1 MGNRR
6 KAAIQPSD
14 LRPEALCATKI
25 APGVQFFSEMSVS
38 ERDHMTVQD
47 DHDQAES
54 TFVSNGPTAERQGA
68 VTTPGVDRT
77 PCTRPSP
84 QTIFIIILIVINVIL
99 IILLGTG
106 AVLPNRT
113 EQPSYNPVFAECC
126 PYNWTGFRN
135 KCYYFSEE
143 EGDWN
148 SSYMFCFSNNA
159 SLARIEEDEKAYCK
173 LHDMKRSY
181 WIGVQPGMGET
192 RKWLNGDTAT
202 MKVIGTGKC
211 AYWKAQDENATAS
224 RCTSA
229 HQWICSIS
237 VKSKN
242 HDEI

>member
-1 MGNRR
+1 M
-6 KAAIQPSD
+6 
-14 LRPEALCATKI
+14 
-25 APGVQFFSEMSVS
+25 
-38 ERDHMTVQD
+38 ERGEIE
-47 DHDQAES
+47 ES
-54 TFVSNGPTAERQGA
+54 ILA
-68 VTTPGVDRT
+68 
-77 PCTRPSP
+77 PSP
-84 QTIFIIILIVINVIL
+84 PPSSSEERREGNEASRLRKFHLEEPTGNETETNRWRLKPSIVLNVVFFIFIIILL
-99 IILLGTG
+99 
-106 AVLPNRT
+106 AVVLSNRT
-113 EQPSYNPVFAECC
+113 EQTSCNPVFAEYC

-148 SSYMFCFSNNA
+148 SSYDFCVSNNA

-181 WIGVQPGMGET
+181 WIGIQPGMGET

-211 AYWKAQDENATAS
+211 AYWKAQDDNATAS